1 MGDTTVG
8 LRRWVKRLEKEAE
21 GETVAVPL
29 RDGTVRRFPKSAL
42 QESFMTNIRR
52 LRGEDVPHHPLGV
65 AAAQSPDPEWSRSF
79 YSAAWTAIVVPV
91 EDLSE
96 P

>member
-1 MGDTTVG
+1 MGR
-8 LRRWVKRLEKEAE
+8 LRSRLERLEREAE
-21 GETVAVPL
+21 GEMVFVPQ
-29 RDGTVRRFPKSAL
+29 RDGAAKRFPKSGL

-52 LRGEDVPHHPLGV
+52 LRGKDVPHHPLGV
-65 AAAQSPDPEWSRSF
+65 AAAESPDSGWSRSF
-79 YSAAWTAIVVPV
+79 YSAAWTAIVAPV

>member
-1 MGDTTVG
+1 MRLRDR
-8 LRRWVKRLEKEAE
+8 LRRLERKAE
-21 GETVAVPL
+21 GETVAVSQK
-29 RDGTVRRFPKSAL
+29 DGTVRRFPQSAL
-42 QESFMTNIRR
+42 QEAFMTNMKR

-65 AAAQSPDPEWSRSF
+65 AAAESPDPEWSRSF
-79 YSAAWTAIVVPV
+79 YAASWTDIVAPV